1 MNIFIVDDNIASRT
15 LTAAHLRRIDP
26 LSHIVEA
33 GNAQEALAKIRDVNY
48 VDMVIVDDLEG
59 AGLEMI
65 PDFKIAVP
73 KAKMGLLTINSEL
86 KERAK
91 ELRIEFI
98 LKPVTADKL
107 RQHFFS

>member
-1 MNIFIVDDNIASRT
+1 MNIFIVDDNITSRT

-26 LSHIVEA
+26 LCHIVEA
-33 GNAQEALAKIRDVNY
+33 GNAQEALAEVRELKH
-48 VDMVIVDDLEG
+48 VDMVMVDDLEG
-59 AGLEMI
+59 SGLGLVSDLKEL
-65 PDFKIAVP
+65 FP

-86 KERAK
+86 KEQAK
-91 ELRIEFI
+91 ELEIEFI

>member
-26 LSHIVEA
+26 LCHIAEA
-33 GNAQEALAKIRDVNY
+33 GNAQEALAKIRDLKHL
-48 VDMVIVDDLEG
+48 DMIIVDDLEG
-59 AGLEMI
+59 LGLELVS
-65 PDFKIAVP
+65 DLKELFP
-73 KAKMGLLTINSEL
+73 KAKMGLLTTNLEL
-86 KERAK
+86 KEPAK
-91 ELRIEFI
+91 ELGIEFI